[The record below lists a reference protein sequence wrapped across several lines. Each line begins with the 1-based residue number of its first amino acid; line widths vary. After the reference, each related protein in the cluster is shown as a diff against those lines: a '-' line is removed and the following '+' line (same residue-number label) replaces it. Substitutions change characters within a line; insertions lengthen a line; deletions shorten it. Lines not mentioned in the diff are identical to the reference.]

1 MAMRTPTRRKLERRL
16 VLALLFLAAFAALA
30 ACGDEPAT
38 TTTEP
43 TSPSTPE
50 TEGMSTSSTVGP
62 GSSQE
67 EIQAALDAYVA
78 DVGRLGE
85 KMTRAERSV
94 AMFSAGGLPPS
105 NPDIRSIASLAAQ
118 TAAEAW
124 ADWKDRPAAYPL
136 QDVHTQMLVYLQMMS
151 LSLGSL

>member
-1 MAMRTPTRRKLERRL
+1 
-16 VLALLFLAAFAALA
+16 
-30 ACGDEPAT
+30 
-38 TTTEP
+38 
-43 TSPSTPE
+43 
-50 TEGMSTSSTVGP
+50 
-62 GSSQE
+62 
-67 EIQAALDAYVA
+67 
-78 DVGRLGE
+78 
-85 KMTRAERSV
+85 MTRAERSV

-105 NPDIRSIASLAAQ
+105 NPDIISIASLAAQ